1 MAVARGSIE
10 NIPVDLITSVPSLE
24 TFKNIENK
32 KYDIIKMN
40 KRFENFPFPETKVIN
55 LNYKKIGK
63 MNISEDTINEVK
75 TFLNKGEQVLFFLNR
90 RGYAPLLICKNCGFK
105 HLCPNCSIY
114 LTYHKRDQNLICH
127 HCGNKKKVKNKCLKN
142 ETCDFVMYGPGVEK
156 IYDELKIIFPGKNIK
171 IFSSD
176 YLTKKKIM
184 KKYFMIWKII
194 KLILLL
200 EPR

>member
-1 MAVARGSIE
+1 
-10 NIPVDLITSVPSLE
+10 
-24 TFKNIENK
+24 
-32 KYDIIKMN
+32 
-40 KRFENFPFPETKVIN
+40 
-55 LNYKKIGK
+55 
-63 MNISEDTINEVK
+63 
-75 TFLNKGEQVLFFLNR
+75 
-90 RGYAPLLICKNCGFK
+90 
-105 HLCPNCSIY
+105 
-114 LTYHKRDQNLICH
+114 
-127 HCGNKKKVKNKCLKN
+127 
-142 ETCDFVMYGPGVEK
+142 MYGPGVEK